1 MFFSSLKETN
11 RMTLHLSPTSLL
23 ARNKQKQK
31 EWRQN
36 HPERVKAFHQ
46 KHNARMETKD
56 RKLQWARENRDHI
69 NERRRQQYRQ
79 RKENKENIEPPE
91 PTIEGLE
98 VAGA

>member
-1 MFFSSLKETN
+1 
-11 RMTLHLSPTSLL
+11 MTLHLSPASLI

-36 HPERVKAFHQ
+36 HKERVKAFHQ
-46 KHNARMETKD
+46 KHNARPETKE

-79 RKENKENIEPPE
+79 RKEKTLEVIEPPALSNE
-91 PTIEGLE
+91 ELTLT
-98 VAGA
+98 GA